1 MPGAHNRY
9 SEVLSRLQE
18 FGTQDQLWFLVIMK
32 LTKPHLI
39 HNPFTGILGPQ
50 PGQELN
56 AKHSGKRKG
65 KRKAQEIQETQ
76 VYGVEAT
83 YDAFGGDVIGESA
96 SAGSMIYLDPKF
108 GPIDLTKPSG
118 IPSDPIEDPLNPDDY
133 EYLRDIGIMY
143 PSDPQPFDTNTAMS
157 NTMDEHTWSENVL
170 QDTSTHNAVKTST
183 RVQSPN
189 TLASGSVFNT
199 PERHGTCKEC
209 KGDAYEI
216 VPGGSETCW
225 VCARKAWGA
234 SSEEIL
240 EIEEDVARKRARL
253 E

>member
-1 MPGAHNRY
+1 
-9 SEVLSRLQE
+9 
-18 FGTQDQLWFLVIMK
+18 MK

-39 HNPFTGILGPQ
+39 HNPFMGILGPK
-50 PGQELN
+50 PGQESK

-65 KRKAQEIQETQ
+65 KRKVQEIQDTQ
-76 VYGVEAT
+76 DNDAEAP
-83 YDAFGGDVIGESA
+83 DNAFGGYVTGES
-96 SAGSMIYLDPKF
+96 SRAGCMVYLDPKF

-118 IPSDPIEDPLNPDDY
+118 ILSDPIEDPLNADDY

-143 PSDPQPFDTNTAMS
+143 PSDPQLFDTNTTMS
-157 NTMDEHTWSENVL
+157 NTMDENTLSENVL
-170 QDTSTHNAVKTST
+170 LDTLTHNTVKTTT
-183 RVQSPN
+183 RIQSPN
-189 TLASGSVFNT
+189 TLASRSVVNT

-209 KGDAYEI
+209 RGDAYEI